1 MALNGYKWLVFLSYL
16 VISEP
21 LTFDPK
27 LAWAI
32 RVALYAHLLDM
43 GQPTVTNCSKSN
55 LLNFKNFNFCKVCRI
70 STGCSIFHTYIS
82 YFCRRLLG
90 FSLESDPRRSSWLI
104 DKGFMACENA
114 NVDLS
119 AEPTAFDQAF
129 QLLHKCFWLGV
140 IGTEAT
146 NSNSWFGHFWLRLQ
160 LEGLRQKTHVCSTKL
175 LQVAFCT
182 PIVLPITCLS
192 WLFLVFLVF
201 LVFPSP
207 SPCRPGKNSDS
218 ADESLHAVGSPVRSS
233 HRQPSNS
240 RATNDNP
247 EPSQTSCGFRWNHPW
262 HQNGHSQIFTNT
274 WSAWS
279 VYCVLSTIKLCSLSI
294 CTARGLGF
302 SWRAM
307 SHMESKGLS

>member
-55 LLNFKNFNFCKVCRI
+55 LLNFKDFNFCKVCRI

-160 LEGLRQKTHVCSTKL
+160 LEGLRQKTHVCSTKF

-240 RATNDNP
+240 RATN
-247 EPSQTSCGFRWNHPW
+247 EQQTTTRSLPKLHVGSDGTIHGIKMDI
-262 HQNGHSQIFTNT
+262 HKYSQILEVHEVFI
-274 WSAWS
+274 
-279 VYCVLSTIKLCSLSI
+279 VY
-294 CTARGLGF
+294 
-302 SWRAM
+302 
-307 SHMESKGLS
+307 

>member
-1 MALNGYKWLVFLSYL
+1 MGLNGSKWLVFLSYL
-16 VISEP
+16 VISEL

-43 GQPTVTNCSKSN
+43 GQPTVTNCSKWK
-55 LLNFKNFNFCKVCRI
+55 LLNYVEFQEFQLLQSLQNFNWLL
-70 STGCSIFHTYIS
+70 YIL

-104 DKGFMACENA
+104 DKGFMARENA

-119 AEPTAFDQAF
+119 AEPTAFDQAL
-129 QLLHKCFWLGV
+129 QLLHKSFWLGV

-146 NSNSWFGHFWLRLQ
+146 NSNPWFGHFWLRLQ

-192 WLFLVFLVF
+192 WLFLVFLMS

-247 EPSQTSCGFRWNHPW
+247 EPSQTSCGFRWIHPW
-262 HQNGHSQIFTNT
+262 HQNGHSQIFTNS

-279 VYCVLSTIKLCSLSI
+279 VYCVLSTIKYY
-294 CTARGLGF
+294 
-302 SWRAM
+302 
-307 SHMESKGLS
+307 